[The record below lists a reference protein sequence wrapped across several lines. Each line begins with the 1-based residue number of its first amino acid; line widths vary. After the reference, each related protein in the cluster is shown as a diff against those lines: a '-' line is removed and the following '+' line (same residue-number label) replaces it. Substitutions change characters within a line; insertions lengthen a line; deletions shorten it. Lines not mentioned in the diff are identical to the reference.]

1 MLKTRLLVT
10 VAASLAL
17 LSGASARLLAQG
29 VTTGAVSGTVTD
41 PSGAPIEGAQVQ
53 IRNPR
58 TGFSAGGIT
67 RGNGQY
73 SIQGIEPDAG
83 YSVTVRRIGFE
94 PTTRDNRVVSLGQ
107 ATRED
112 FTLRQQSTVLSTV
125 VTVAEATPVINPT
138 KTGTGTTVGDS
149 LLRRL
154 PTLNRNFADFVTLV
168 PQVSTSTSFLSG
180 GGVNIRQNA
189 IQIDG
194 AAAGDLFGLGATGQ
208 PGSQANAKSIPL
220 DAVKEYQVLLS
231 PFDVRQGNF
240 GGLLINA
247 VTKTGSNEFHGTLYG
262 YTRNENLT
270 RSQPYLAE
278 FRQQQYGFSLA
289 GPILQDRLFFFV
301 NPEWQKFRTP
311 TSGPWIGSAD
321 APISQAPIDSLNNIL
336 SNTYAFTGAGSGA
349 KVLRENPLTNV
360 FARID
365 AFLPA
370 NTRLVLRHNYAGAD
384 NVSFGRGAAT
394 SNNPNFGLTSN
405 AYKFSSKTHSTV
417 AEFLTNMPSGVF
429 NELLLN
435 WTKTDDFR
443 TVPVHFPMVTVRGI
457 QRSDGGNG
465 TVNLVAGT
473 ENSSQGNVLNQKTF
487 EITENLTIPIASHHV
502 TFGTKNLFY
511 RPINL
516 FGQNSLGN
524 WTFANLA
531 ALQAGTPSS
540 YQVSAPSPS
549 DPANGLATFRA
560 NLYSFYVQDA
570 WQTSERLV
578 ITAGLRVEKPSFKDT
593 PPENPSVLA
602 NYGRSTSAVPD
613 RRTIS
618 PRFSFNWDLTGDQRN
633 QLRGGLGYFAG
644 TPPFVYLSN
653 AFGNSGLSG
662 YASLTC
668 SGTPANQGTN
678 ATSTIPPPFNAA
690 NIANPPTACAPFT
703 PAGGATRPGASTA
716 ASANIAT
723 IDPNFR
729 FPQYQKIS
737 MGYDHRFANGLV
749 GSLEGLFTKA
759 MSNPFYTNL
768 ALQGPV
774 QGPAGTDRN
783 GRTLYGVLTGTGG
796 TANFVGGRQQVID
809 VTDVHGDKTYSIT
822 GTLQKTFFDNFQGSL
837 AYSYMQ
843 ARDIASTTSSTQG
856 SNYRYQRDVTGL
868 LSDRSLTRAKNDM
881 PHRIIATGSWRL
893 KTLTDISFIYSGNSG
908 APFDYVYGSSA
919 ASGSGDANADGQSQN
934 DLIYVPTD
942 AHNPNEIL
950 FTGFNAAPGSAAY
963 LGYLAQADAFD
974 RFVDGIKC
982 LRENR
987 GKMLSRNLCRN
998 PWQNEI
1004 DVSVGQS
1011 LEAFGR
1017 QNLQLRLDIINF
1029 ANLLNK
1035 KWGAQNFS
1043 DQNSTCGP
1051 ICSATVLLTH
1061 TANVSA
1067 TGAAMGAGVTDPLA
1081 RGVYTFDTNF
1091 KRWNADN
1098 ASSNYRMQLSMRYS
1112 F

>member
-10 VAASLAL
+10 VAASFAL
-17 LSGASARLLAQG
+17 VTGASAPLLAQG

-41 PSGAPIEGAQVQ
+41 PNGAPVDGAQVQ

-94 PTTRDNRVVSLGQ
+94 PITRDNRTVSLGQ

-125 VTVAEATPVINPT
+125 VTVAEATPVINPS

-247 VTKTGSNEFHGTLYG
+247 VTKTGTNELHGTAYG

-270 RSQPYLAE
+270 RSQPYLTE

-289 GPILQDRLFFFV
+289 GPILKNRLFFFV

-311 TSGPWIGSAD
+311 TSGPWIGSPD
-321 APISQAPIDSLNNIL
+321 APITQAQITP
-336 SNTYAFTGAGSGA
+336 FTDALAVYGFTDPGTGA

-384 NVSFGRGAAT
+384 NVSFSRGAPSSA
-394 SNNPNFGLTSN
+394 NPNFGLTSN
-405 AYKFSSKTHSTV
+405 AYKFTSRTHSTV

-443 TVPVHFPMVTVRGI
+443 TVPVHFPMVTVRGVT
-457 QRSDGGNG
+457 RADGGNG
-465 TVNLVAGT
+465 TVNLIAGT

-487 EITENLTIPIASHHV
+487 EFTENLTIPIASHHV

-524 WTFANLA
+524 WIFANVDSLIRGVPA
-531 ALQAGTPSS
+531 S
-540 YQVSAPSPS
+540 YAVSAPSPT

-570 WQTSERLV
+570 WQKSERLV
-578 ITAGLRVEKPSFKDT
+578 ITAGVRIEKPSFLDT

-602 NYGRSTSAVPD
+602 NYGRSTAAVPD
-613 RRTIS
+613 RRTVS
-618 PRFSFNWDLTGDQRN
+618 PRFSFNWDMTGDQTN

-668 SGTPANQGTN
+668 SGTAANQGTN
-678 ATSTIPPPFNAA
+678 TTSTIPPPFNAA

-703 PAGGATRPGASTA
+703 PVGGATRPGATTA
-716 ASANIAT
+716 ASSNIAT

-749 GSLEGLFTKA
+749 GSLEGLFTKS

-768 ALQGPV
+768 ALAGP
-774 QGPAGTDRN
+774 QGTDRN
-783 GRTLYGVLTGTGG
+783 GRVLYGVLTATGG
-796 TANFVGGRQQVID
+796 TATFVGGRQQVID
-809 VTDVHGDKTYSIT
+809 VTDVHGDKTYSLT

-856 SNYRYQRDVTGL
+856 SNYRYQRDITGL

-881 PHRIIATGSWRL
+881 PHRIVATGSWRL
-893 KTLTDISFIYSGNSG
+893 KTLTDISFIYQGNSG

-934 DLIYVPTD
+934 DLIYVPLD
-942 AHNPNEIL
+942 AHDKNEIL
-950 FTGFNAAPGSAAY
+950 FTGYNAAAGTAQN
-963 LGYLAQADAFD
+963 LQYLAQADAFD
-974 RFVDGIKC
+974 RFIDRIKC

-1061 TANVSA
+1061 TGNLLP
-1067 TGAAMGAGVTDPLA
+1067 AGLPAGTTNSPLA
-1081 RGVYTFDTNF
+1081 QGIYTFDTNY

>member
-17 LSGASARLLAQG
+17 VTGASARLLAQG

-41 PSGAPIEGAQVQ
+41 ANGAPIEGAQVQ
-53 IRNPR
+53 IRNAR
-58 TGFSAGGIT
+58 SGFSAGGIT
-67 RGNGQY
+67 RANGQY
-73 SIQGIEPDAG
+73 WVQGVEPDAN

-94 PTTRDNRVVSLGQ
+94 PITRDNRVVSLGQ
-107 ATRED
+107 TTRED
-112 FTLRQQSTVLSTV
+112 FTLQQQSTVLSTV

-149 LLRRL
+149 ALRRL

-231 PFDVRQGNF
+231 PFDVRQGSF

-247 VTKTGSNEFHGTLYG
+247 VTKTGTNEFHGSAYG

-278 FRQQQYGFSLA
+278 FLQQQYGFSLA
-289 GPILQDRLFFFV
+289 GPILKDRLLFFV

-311 TSGPWIGSAD
+311 TSGPWIGSVDQPVSAD
-321 APISQAPIDSLNNIL
+321 SV
-336 SNTYAFTGAGSGA
+336 TAFADVLRNQYGLAEPGTGA

-384 NVSFGRGAAT
+384 NVSFGRGAPSST
-394 SNNPNFGLTSN
+394 NPNFNLTSN
-405 AYKFSSKTHSTV
+405 AYKFTSRTHSTV

-457 QRSDGGNG
+457 PRIDGGNG
-465 TVNLVAGT
+465 TVNLIAGT

-487 EITENLTIPIASHHV
+487 EFTENLTIPFASHHV

-524 WTFANLA
+524 WTFADMASLR
-531 ALQAGTPSS
+531 AGTPSS
-540 YQVSAPSPS
+540 YAVSAPSAT

-570 WQTSERLV
+570 WQKSDRLL
-578 ITAGLRVEKPSFKDT
+578 ITAGVRIEKPSFLDT

-602 NYGRSTSAVPD
+602 NYGRSTAAVPT
-613 RRTIS
+613 RRTVS
-618 PRFSFNWDLTGDQRN
+618 PRFSFNWDMTGDQTN

-662 YASLTC
+662 YAALTC
-668 SGTPANQGTN
+668 SGTAANQGNN
-678 ATSTIPPPFNAA
+678 ATSTIPPAFNAA
-690 NIANPPTACAPFT
+690 NIANPPTSCATFT
-703 PAGGATRPGASTA
+703 PAGGATRPGATTA
-716 ASANIAT
+716 ASSNIAT

-749 GSLEGLFTKA
+749 SSLEGLYTKS

-768 ALQGPV
+768 ALAGPQGR
-774 QGPAGTDRN
+774 DRN
-783 GRTLYGVLTGTGG
+783 GRVLYGVLTATGG
-796 TANFVGGRQQVID
+796 TATFVGGRQQVLD
-809 VTDVHGDKTYSIT
+809 VTDVHGDYSYSIT
-822 GTLQKTFFDNFQGSL
+822 GTVQKTFFDNFQGSL
-837 AYSYMQ
+837 AYSYSQ
-843 ARDIASTTSSTQG
+843 AKDIASTTSSTQG
-856 SNYRYQRDVTGL
+856 SNFRYQRDVTGY

-934 DLIYVPTD
+934 DLVYVPRD
-942 AHNPNEIL
+942 AHDPNEIL
-950 FTGFNAAPGSAAY
+950 FTGYNAAPGSTLY
-963 LGYLAQADAFD
+963 QGYLAQADAFD
-974 RFVDGIKC
+974 RFIDGIKC

-987 GKMLSRNLCRN
+987 GKLLSRNLCRN

-1004 DVSVGQS
+1004 DVSIGQS

-1017 QNLQLRLDIINF
+1017 QNLQLRLDVINF
-1029 ANLLNK
+1029 ANLLNR

-1043 DQNSTCGP
+1043 DQGSTCGP

-1061 TANVSA
+1061 TGNLLP
-1067 TGAAMGAGVTDPLA
+1067 AGLPAGTTNSPLA
-1081 RGVYTFDTNF
+1081 RGIYTFDTNF

>member
-17 LSGASARLLAQG
+17 LTGASARLLAQG

-41 PSGAPIEGAQVQ
+41 PNGAPIEGAQVQ

-58 TGFSAGGIT
+58 TGFRAGGIT

-94 PTTRDNRVVSLGQ
+94 PITRDNRTVSLGQ

-125 VTVAEATPVINPT
+125 VTVAEATPVINPS

-149 LLRRL
+149 ALRRL

-247 VTKTGSNEFHGTLYG
+247 VTKTGTNEFHGTAYG

-289 GPILQDRLFFFV
+289 GPILKDRLFFFV

-311 TSGPWIGSAD
+311 TTGPWIGSPD
-321 APISQAPIDSLNNIL
+321 APINQASIDPFVTALAA
-336 SNTYAFTGAGSGA
+336 YGFTDPGTGA

-360 FARID
+360 FGRID

-384 NVSFGRGAAT
+384 NVSFGRGAPT

-405 AYKFSSKTHSTV
+405 AYKFTSRTHSTV
-417 AEFLTNMPSGVF
+417 AEFLTNLPSGVF

-443 TVPVHFPMVTVRGI
+443 TVPVHFPMVTVRGVA
-457 QRSDGGNG
+457 RTDGGNG
-465 TVNLVAGT
+465 TVNLIAGT

-487 EITENLTIPIASHHV
+487 EVTENLTIPLGSHHV

-524 WTFANLA
+524 WTFANVDSLIRGVA
-531 ALQAGTPSS
+531 SS
-540 YQVSAPSPS
+540 YAVSAPSPT

-560 NLYSFYVQDA
+560 NLYSFYIQDS
-570 WQTSERLV
+570 WQKSERLV
-578 ITAGLRVEKPSFKDT
+578 FTAGLRVEKPSFKDT

-602 NYGRSTSAVPD
+602 NYGRSTAAVPD

-618 PRFSFNWDLTGDQRN
+618 PRFSFNWDMTGDQRN

-668 SGTPANQGTN
+668 SGTAANQGTN

-703 PAGGATRPGASTA
+703 PAGGTTRPGATTV
-716 ASANIAT
+716 ASSNIAT

-749 GSLEGLFTKA
+749 GSLEGLFTKS

-768 ALQGPV
+768 ALAGP
-774 QGPAGTDRN
+774 QGTDRN
-783 GRTLYGVLTGTGG
+783 GRVLYGVLTATGG
-796 TANFVGGRQQVID
+796 TATFVGGRQQVID
-809 VTDVHGDKTYSIT
+809 VTDVHGDKSYSIT
-822 GTLQKTFFDNFQGSL
+822 GTVQKTFFDNFQGSL

-856 SNYRYQRDVTGL
+856 SNYRYQRDITGL

-934 DLIYVPTD
+934 DLVYVPLD
-942 AHNPNEIL
+942 AHDKNEIL
-950 FTGFNAAPGSAAY
+950 FTGYNAVAGTAQN
-963 LGYLAQADAFD
+963 LQYLAQADAFD

-1035 KWGAQNFS
+1035 RWGAQNFS

-1061 TANVSA
+1061 TGNLLP
-1067 TGAAMGAGVTDPLA
+1067 AGLPAGTTTSPLA
-1081 RGVYTFDTNF
+1081 QGIYTFDTNM